1 MARNDPA
8 ESASTSLSAPE
19 TREVGVLRIRIIGA
33 GAAGLTAAFEL
44 LRQAEAL
51 GRDIAVEIVEKAE
64 GPGRGCSHYAGGMI
78 APWCE
83 AESTEPI
90 VATLGAEA
98 LEFWTETF
106 PVAEK
111 RGSLVVAPRRDRP
124 DLIQF
129 SRRTTHFVTLDR
141 EGIAALEPDLAE
153 NFDFGLYFEAEAH
166 LAPREAL
173 AKLAEALAAKP
184 NVTLRYGVDATTL
197 ADDADWTLD
206 CRGFAA
212 KPDLSGLRG
221 VKGEMII
228 IRAPDVNLTRPVRM
242 VHPRHPVYLV
252 PRPDGTIMVGAT
264 MYENEERARVTAQS
278 VVELVNSAFALNPAF
293 ALAEI
298 VETGSDV
305 RPSFSDNLPR
315 IRREGRRLFLN
326 GLYRHGFLL
335 SPPLAS
341 RAARVV
347 LEDAHFPEV
356 MDEDRGQRRTA

>member
-1 MARNDPA
+1 VR
-8 ESASTSLSAPE
+8 T
-19 TREVGVLRIRIIGA
+19 RIIGA

-44 LRQAEAL
+44 ARQAEAS
-51 GRDIAVEIVEKAE
+51 GRDVFVEIVEKAD

-83 AESTEPI
+83 AESTEPM
-90 VATLGAEA
+90 VAALGAEA
-98 LEFWTETF
+98 LTFWTRIF

-111 RGSLVVAPRRDRP
+111 RGSLVVAPKRDRP
-124 DLIQF
+124 DLIHF
-129 SRRTTHFVTLDR
+129 SRRTSHFVTLDR

-153 NFDFGLYFEAEAH
+153 NFDFGLYFEEEAH

-173 AKLAEALAAKP
+173 AQLAEHLAQKP
-184 NVTLRYGVDATTL
+184 NVTIRYGVDAATL
-197 ADDADWTLD
+197 PDNADWVLD
-206 CRGFAA
+206 CRGFSA
-212 KPDLSGLRG
+212 KPQLPGLRG

-228 IRAPDVNLTRPVRM
+228 LRAPDITLTRPVRM

-264 MYENEERARVTAQS
+264 MYENEERARVTAES
-278 VVELVNSAFALNPAF
+278 LVELVNSAFALNPAF
-293 ALAEI
+293 AQAEV

-305 RPSFSDNLPR
+305 RPSFADNLPR
-315 IRREGRRLFLN
+315 LRRDGKKLFLN

-356 MDEDRGQRRTA
+356 MDEDRGQRRIA

>member
-1 MARNDPA
+1 M
-8 ESASTSLSAPE
+8 
-19 TREVGVLRIRIIGA
+19 RIRIIGA

-44 LRQAEAL
+44 LRQAEAQN
-51 GRDIAVEIVEKAE
+51 RDLAVEIVEKAE

-90 VATLGAEA
+90 VATLGEEA
-98 LEFWTETF
+98 LKFWTETF

-111 RGSLVVAPRRDRP
+111 RGSLVVAPKRDRP
-124 DLIQF
+124 DLLHF
-129 SRRTTHFVTLDR
+129 SRRTKNFVTLDR
-141 EGIAALEPDLAE
+141 DAIAALEPDLAE
-153 NFDFGLYFEAEAH
+153 NFDLALYFEQEAH

-173 AKLAEALAAKP
+173 KKLAEHLAQKP
-184 NVTLRYGVDATTL
+184 NVAITYSADAETL
-197 ADDADWTLD
+197 ADTADWTLD

-221 VKGEMII
+221 VKGEMMIV
-228 IRAPDVNLTRPVRM
+228 RAPDITLSRPVRM

-264 MYENEERARVTAQS
+264 MYENEERARVTAES
-278 VVELVNSAFALNPAF
+278 LVELVNSAFALNPAF
-293 ALAEI
+293 AQAEI
-298 VETGSDV
+298 LETGSDV
-305 RPSFSDNLPR
+305 RPSFADNLPR
-315 IRREGRRLFLN
+315 IRREGKKLFLN

-341 RAARVV
+341 RAAGVI
-347 LEDAHFPEV
+347 LDGAHFPEV
-356 MDEDRGQRRTA
+356 MDEDRGQRRSA